1 MKFKNADEIK
11 SFMEVLSQCTGKVW
25 LTSVYGDKYNL
36 NSSLSQYL
44 AIGAMLGEHGDELEL
59 FAEDHEDEVR
69 LYNWIASTKK
79 AENN

>member
-11 SFMEVLSQCTGKVW
+11 SFMEVLSQCTGNVW

-44 AIGAMLGEHGDELEL
+44 AIGAMLGEHGDEL
-59 FAEDHEDEVR
+59 
-69 LYNWIASTKK
+69 
-79 AENN
+79 